1 MLQLKVNNRVFSGW
15 KSATV
20 TRGLRQASAT
30 FDLSVT
36 DRWDGEPWLIRPY
49 DSCELFYNN
58 QRLINGYVDSL
69 SIDYDSESHEI
80 TVTGRSKTADLVDCS
95 VASKQFN
102 NQKIESIAQ
111 SLADPY
117 GVKVTANV
125 NTGDRIRSW
134 KPDEGSSVFE
144 AIEDLARL
152 NALLITD
159 NPNGDLLLT
168 QAGTDRAPAN
178 LESGVNIL
186 RASGLFDARDRFS
199 DYIVKGQQKASDD
212 IDAETAAHVV
222 ATIKDPGVPRYRPLI
237 LLAEDQVN
245 TKIAQKRSQWEMNS
259 RIGRSQP
266 VTITVQGWQVNG
278 VFWSPNQIVRVIDKV
293 LGVNAELLIASVQYV
308 LDDSNGTTCR
318 LEIMPMEAFTPEPPE
333 PPRSQGA
340 TGSTS
345 TTEIFEYWKELTE

>member
-1 MLQLKVNNRVFSGW
+1 MLQLKINNRVFSGW
-15 KSATV
+15 ISATV

-30 FDLSVT
+30 FDLSLT
-36 DRWDGEPWLIRPY
+36 DRWDGQQWAIRPY
-49 DSCELFYNN
+49 DSCELVYNN
-58 QRLINGYVDSL
+58 QTLVNGYVDSS
-69 SIDYDSESHEI
+69 SISYDDESHDI

-111 SLADPY
+111 SLADPF

-134 KPDEGSSVFE
+134 KPDEGTSVFE

-159 NPNGDLLLT
+159 NSNGDLLLT

-186 RASGLFDARDRFS
+186 SASGLFDVRDRFS

-222 ATIKDPGVPRYRPLI
+222 ATIKDAGVTRYRPLI
-237 LLAEDQVN
+237 LLAEEQVN
-245 TKIAQKRSQWEMNS
+245 TKVAQKRGQWEMNS
-259 RIGRSQP
+259 RLGRSQV
-266 VTITVQGWQVNG
+266 VTMTVQGWQVNN
-278 VFWSPNQIVRVIDKV
+278 VFWSPNQLVRVKDPV
-293 LGVNAELLIASVQYV
+293 LGVEAELLIASVQYL
-308 LDDSNGTTCR
+308 LDGSSGTTCR
-318 LEIMPMEAFTPEPPE
+318 LELMPIEAFSPEPPDDKKKKKD
-333 PPRSQGA
+333 
-340 TGSTS
+340 
-345 TTEIFEYWKELTE
+345 TTDTFIIWKTPLT